1 MAPNPVNQI
10 WRSTAR
16 KEFSWSN
23 SPVGVFIPPL
33 PPPIFPVEYA
43 DGVDILYADSSAVN
57 YV

>member
-1 MAPNPVNQI
+1 MMPNPVNQL

-23 SPVGVFIPPL
+23 SPVGAFT
-33 PPPIFPVEYA
+33 PPPPPVDVPVEYS
-43 DGVDILYADSSAVN
+43 DGVDVLYSDSSAVN